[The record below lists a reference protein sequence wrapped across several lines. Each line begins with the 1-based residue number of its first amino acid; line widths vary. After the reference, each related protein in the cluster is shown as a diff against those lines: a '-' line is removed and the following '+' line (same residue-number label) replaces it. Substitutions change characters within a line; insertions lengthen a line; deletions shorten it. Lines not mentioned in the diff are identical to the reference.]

1 MIMESDI
8 CEPMEIT
15 TAGFMTLCN
24 LRRVLKA

>member
-8 CEPMEIT
+8 FEPTEIT
-15 TAGFMTLCN
+15 TAGFIILCN